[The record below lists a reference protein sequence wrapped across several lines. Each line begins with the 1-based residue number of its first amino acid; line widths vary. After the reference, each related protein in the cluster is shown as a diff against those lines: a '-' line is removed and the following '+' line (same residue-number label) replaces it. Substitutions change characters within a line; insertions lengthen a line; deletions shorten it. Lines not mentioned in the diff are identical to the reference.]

1 MTNDVNNKIK
11 YLSMNHLNV
20 EVGTSIVV
28 MELFY
33 IFPKYH
39 LGAFLADGGWG
50 SWGSWGSC
58 SVTCASGTDSRSRF
72 ELYFRSNIQ
81 FK

>member
-1 MTNDVNNKIK
+1 MTNDVNNKTK

-33 IFPKYH
+33 IFPKYQH
-39 LGAFLADGGWG
+39 GAF
-50 SWGSWGSC
+50 
-58 SVTCASGTDSRSRF
+58 
-72 ELYFRSNIQ
+72 
-81 FK
+81 